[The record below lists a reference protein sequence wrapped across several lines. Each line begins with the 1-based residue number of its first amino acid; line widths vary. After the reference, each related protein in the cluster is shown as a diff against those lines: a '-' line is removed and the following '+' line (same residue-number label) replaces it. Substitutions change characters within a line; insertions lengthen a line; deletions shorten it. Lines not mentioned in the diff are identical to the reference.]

1 MNLKLKTALLFPLI
15 FAAGC
20 SSLSLPSIS
29 LPSMPWSG
37 SAAKVD
43 PGAEALYEE
52 GMRAFN
58 DKKYVRAID
67 NFSKLRS
74 DHPFSPLVTQT
85 ELKMAEA
92 YYFNEQFPEAITAF
106 KEFQALHPTNENI
119 PLVVLRL
126 GQSHFNQFTAT
137 DRDQK
142 NTETAKGYFENV
154 IANYPKSPYA
164 AEAREKLAKCLEY
177 LAEHEFNVANFYFQQ
192 EKYPA
197 ARDRFEEIVRKYK
210 DTPTA
215 VKSLFYLGESY
226 KNEKNAIRATLAY
239 EALIQHYPQSKFAA
253 EARTQLAQLEKQ
265 RHDPLAQLL
274 MRDRRPAATATPEV
288 KEDPALARLRN
299 LNLVEKKEVVYEEPG
314 AEKGFFSRVADK
326 LNPFSSSDSGKKE
339 ESAVEL
345 LAKKKATPKEES
357 SGLLSSLWPFGGKD
371 SKPVSKAAPNDGKSS
386 ALVSKIDD
394 SLTQKGIDSTTRQAA
409 LKPPPA
415 DLPKSEPVKAPPS
428 TDTAALLSSIDSNLK
443 RTGKNPDEVPAP
455 PEAAQAFRDAA
466 ATQAI
471 VAKATQSQAPQD
483 IQSSGILSS
492 IDQKLKAQG
501 VEPAKFEKPPT
512 AEELKAAAAAQKP
525 QTKSVELEPKLALE
539 KGPLFLS
546 PTEVPHQDKSPAG
559 QETKKPDS
567 KTDSVE
573 SVKEPPNRVL
583 VKGPVQP
590 QATATIAA
598 KPAEGSKP
606 GSTLD
611 DEPKGVFDQI
621 RQDMENVGKALNPFR
636 W

>member
-1 MNLKLKTALLFPLI
+1 M
-15 FAAGC
+15 
-20 SSLSLPSIS
+20 PSIS

-37 SAAKVD
+37 SAAKAD
-43 PGAEALYEE
+43 PSAEALFEE
-52 GMRAFN
+52 GTRAFN
-58 DKKYVRAID
+58 EKKYVRAID
-67 NFSKLRS
+67 SFSKIRT
-74 DHPFSPLVTQT
+74 DHPFSPLVTEA

-92 YYFNEQFPEAITAF
+92 YYFNEQYPEAINAF
-106 KEFQALHPTNENI
+106 KEFQTLHPTNENI
-119 PLVVLRL
+119 PLVILRL
-126 GQSHFNQFTAT
+126 GDAHFNQVTAI

-142 NTETAKGYFENV
+142 NTEIAKGYFENV
-154 IANYPKSPYA
+154 IANYPKSPRA
-164 AEAREKLAKCLEY
+164 AEAREKLAKCLAY
-177 LAEHEFNVANFYFQQ
+177 LAEHEFNVAYFYFQQ

-226 KNEKNAIRATLAY
+226 RNERNAVRATLAY
-239 EALIQHYPQSKFAA
+239 EALVQHHPQSKFTA
-253 EARTQLAQLEKQ
+253 EAKTQLAQLEKEKY
-265 RHDPLAQLL
+265 DPLALLL
-274 MRDRRPAATATPEV
+274 MRDRRPGAAAAPEV

-299 LNLVEKKEVVYEEPG
+299 LNLIEKKEVVFEEPG
-314 AEKGFFSRVADK
+314 AEKGFLSRVADK
-326 LNPFSSSDSGKKE
+326 LNPFSSSDNGKKDEKKE

-357 SGLLSSLWPFGGKD
+357 SGLLSSLWPFGSKD
-371 SKPVSKAAPNDGKSS
+371 SKPASKAAPTDGKSS
-386 ALVSKIDD
+386 ALISKIDD

-428 TDTAALLSSIDSNLK
+428 TDTAALFSSIDSNLK
-443 RTGKNPDEVPAP
+443 RTGKNPGEMPAT

-471 VAKATQSQAPQD
+471 VANKATQSQAPQD

-501 VEPAKFEKPPT
+501 VEPAQFEKPPT

-525 QTKSVELEPKLALE
+525 QIKNVELEPKLTLE
-539 KGPLFLS
+539 KGPLYLS
-546 PTEVPHQDKSPAG
+546 PAEVQS
-559 QETKKPDS
+559 QEKPTASQEPDGA
-567 KTDSVE
+567 E
-573 SVKEPPNRVL
+573 SSKEPPNRIL

-590 QATATIAA
+590 QPVTAAA
-598 KPAEGSKP
+598 KSAGAKKP
-606 GSTLD
+606 GSNQE
-611 DEPKGVFDQI
+611 DEPKGAFDQM
-621 RQDMENVGKALNPFR
+621 RQDLEKASKVLNPFS